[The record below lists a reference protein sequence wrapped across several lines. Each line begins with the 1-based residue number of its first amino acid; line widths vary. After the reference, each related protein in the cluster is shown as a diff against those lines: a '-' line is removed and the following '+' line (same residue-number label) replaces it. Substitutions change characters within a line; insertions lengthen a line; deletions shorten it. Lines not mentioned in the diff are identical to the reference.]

1 MLKILYFIT
10 PFKFKKSIFLTIL
23 TFQVP
28 LYFISHNGRR
38 HKPCTKLYSEL
49 IFIIQ
54 RKRQINLTNVKMVL
68 IDLVS
73 TIIQLFL
80 ILFLTKVKT
89 TFSFFI
95 RHLLQ
100 FHPFFFLGFFLEKR
114 HAFDRSRAERI
125 FRYLNN
131 LFCSCH

>member
-1 MLKILYFIT
+1 M
-10 PFKFKKSIFLTIL
+10 

-49 IFIIQ
+49 IFIVQ

-100 FHPFFFLGFFLEKR
+100 FHPFFFSWFFFSKSDTHLI
-114 HAFDRSRAERI
+114 AAERKEFSVI
-125 FRYLNN
+125 WIT
-131 LFCSCH
+131 CSARAIDFLMLLEIPNIYWFHKNKM